1 MDKYDRLDSIG
12 EEHLLSLMKVQN
24 PRTMIGLSDQIVFN
38 ENDSFSLITGEVI
51 LFHLDDGSNTFSVM
65 ILPNNTFKVLYYV
78 TDDEDD
84 GNYIFTFN
92 NVPYDITEEWHF
104 QKSTQKRLPF
114 TYEFHEKMKEFV
126 EYCLKLI

>member
-1 MDKYDRLDSIG
+1 MDKYDRLDLIG
-12 EEHLLSLMKVQN
+12 EEHFLNLMKVQN
-24 PRTMIGLSDQIVFN
+24 PRTMKGLSNQIVFN
-38 ENDSFSLITGEVI
+38 ENDSFSLSGEII
-51 LFHLDDGSNTFSVM
+51 LFHLDDGGNTFSVM
-65 ILPNNTFKVLYYV
+65 ILPNNTFKVLYYA